1 MADAD
6 GDLPPLF
13 QLVGPRFRR
22 GEARDNAVTVGAA
35 PSRPILRA
43 SVLNDEGE
51 ESKQQC
57 RFQCLMIEH
66 SLIIFQLLSFSRNF
80 TRSQAKTSSSSP
92 QFQPISLTS
101 FLMWRNMRLLIT
113 HLHHTCRVWLF
124 GNDGLPYGINVLCR
138 FS

>member
-6 GDLPPLF
+6 GDLPSLF

-57 RFQCLMIEH
+57 RFQCFMIEH
-66 SLIIFQLLSFSRNF
+66 SLIIFQLPGLAIAVLTYKSYPFKDTTWKVNQYHANR
-80 TRSQAKTSSSSP
+80 QDAK
-92 QFQPISLTS
+92 IE
-101 FLMWRNMRLLIT
+101 
-113 HLHHTCRVWLF
+113 
-124 GNDGLPYGINVLCR
+124 D
-138 FS
+138 